1 MDETIQIDS
10 VTKQVMAIVSPPVI
24 GPAPAGRYFKNVDR
38 AQKPV
43 NPGEYHQQDDT
54 FKPVKP

>member
-1 MDETIQIDS
+1 
-10 VTKQVMAIVSPPVI
+10 MAIVSPPVI